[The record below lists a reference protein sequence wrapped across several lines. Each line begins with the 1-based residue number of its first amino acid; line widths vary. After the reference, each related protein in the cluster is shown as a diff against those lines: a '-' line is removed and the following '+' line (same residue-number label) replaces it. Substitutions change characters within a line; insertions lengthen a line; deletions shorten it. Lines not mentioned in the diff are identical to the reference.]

1 MLQVPD
7 LVQVVQILENS
18 GLPVVAVVVTKP
30 IHNLSIMVL
39 VVEEVIKLQNHH
51 FLQMPFHMQVQ
62 EVEETAE
69 PRLEE
74 MQFRTLDLEEVA
86 EVTTLDTELEEMVD
100 LDLFSLHILPLD
112 K

>member
-1 MLQVPD
+1 VLLDQDQNQVD
-7 LVQVVQILENS
+7 QILDYS
-18 GLPVVAVVVTKP
+18 GLLVVAVVVMKP

-39 VVEEVIKLQNHH
+39 AVEELIKLQNHH

-86 EVTTLDTELEEMVD
+86 EVTTLITELEEMVD
-100 LDLFSLHILPLD
+100 LDLFLLLILLD

>member
-1 MLQVPD
+1 MLLDQD
-7 LVQVVQILENS
+7 QNQADQILDYS
-18 GLPVVAVVVTKP
+18 GLLVVAVVVMKP

-86 EVTTLDTELEEMVD
+86 EVTTLITELEEMVV
-100 LDLFSLHILPLD
+100 LDLFSSHILPLD

>member
-1 MLQVPD
+1 VLLDQDQNQVD
-7 LVQVVQILENS
+7 QILDYS
-18 GLPVVAVVVTKP
+18 GSLVVAVVVTKP

-51 FLQMPFHMQVQ
+51 FLQMLFHMQVQ

-74 MQFRTLDLEEVA
+74 MQFRTLDLAEVA
-86 EVTTLDTELEEMVD
+86 EVTTLITELEEMVD
-100 LDLFSLHILPLD
+100 LDLFSSHIPLD